1 MNPFKF
7 LEVFA
12 DYRGKEHGH
21 GVYDCN
27 LMVLEA
33 TGYDVKSIPP
43 YSTAMGGL
51 KSLRSFG
58 FRRMGDYLES
68 KGYKQIEPV
77 FISDFDIVLDGI
89 NCGIYFDGL
98 LFALSE
104 NNRFDFIRFDREKLN
119 NNKIKVFQKWQV

>member
-1 MNPFKF
+1 MNPNKF

-12 DYRGKEHGH
+12 EYNGMVHGH

-27 LMVLEA
+27 LMVLKA
-33 TGYDVKSIPP
+33 TGYDVESIPS

-58 FRRMGDYLES
+58 FRRMGEYLEA
-68 KGYKQIEPV
+68 KGYHHIDPV

-89 NCGIYFDGL
+89 HCGIYFDGRI
-98 LFALSE
+98 FALSE
-104 NNRFDFIRFDREKLN
+104 NKRFGFIQLDRNEFNKN
-119 NNKIKVFQKWQV
+119 KKIKVFKWQV